1 MVTCENEI
9 EDADIEEFKANVT
22 DAVPLGSKSEYQLIQ
37 VNQSEEAKK
46 LFDV

>member
-1 MVTCENEI
+1 METCENEF
-9 EDADIEEFKANVT
+9 EDDDIEEFKANIT

-37 VNQSEEAKK
+37 ANQSEEAKK